1 MIDCLRAAS
10 NDQYSS
16 NNIQDIIPTL
26 TWKLMENADL
36 VELCHGRA
44 AFGKLMQVVR
54 KLQTNGQKEF
64 NCHCSK
70 DCLRFKLSDQ
80 RRTAGY
86 EKYCVDMEIAYLI
99 TLGDERR

>member
-10 NDQYSS
+10 NDQYYS

-44 AFGKLMQVVR
+44 SFGKLMQVVR
-54 KLQTNGQKEF
+54 KYEWPK
-64 NCHCSK
+64 
-70 DCLRFKLSDQ
+70 RIKLSLLQ
-80 RRTAGY
+80 RLS
-86 EKYCVDMEIAYLI
+86 EIQV
-99 TLGDERR
+99 E